1 MGYRMNR
8 GGDLV
13 RVGSGTWLVMVLAVT
28 CWAALPVWAQEDEA
42 EVAKG
47 RQLVQQ
53 LFSPQFEERE
63 AASAQLVGLGASAL
77 PALREATRLED
88 PEVVARA
95 TEILEQ
101 LYQTTEGA
109 AQVRVDQELM
119 KWRGK
124 EKPAVS
130 VRLEEALALTLL
142 VPQRVVAL
150 QALELHG
157 ARILPAREFDEGFQG
172 IGTADI
178 RREGGIGQIV
188 LGTRWRGGEEGLMYL
203 ARLRDLRNLMITPLT
218 NLSGKTVADL
228 QALMPQTTI
237 SSRSAGFLGV
247 SIDTIETP
255 LFTATPWHTSLGSLI
270 SKVTPGTAAER
281 GGLHDD
287 DVVTHIDGLPV
298 PVYAGLTDLLG
309 FYSPGDKLYLA
320 VYRDGKFLDEEVE
333 IILGEW

>member
-1 MGYRMNR
+1 MRHRMNR
-8 GGDLV
+8 IEEPI
-13 RVGSGTWLVMVLAVT
+13 RSRCGTWLVMALAVISGE
-28 CWAALPVWAQEDEA
+28 ALLVRAQEDDA
-42 EVAKG
+42 ELAKG
-47 RQLVQQ
+47 RQLIQK
-53 LFSPQFEERE
+53 LFSQEYEERE
-63 AASAQLVGLGASAL
+63 TASAQLVGLGASAL

-101 LYQTTEGA
+101 LYQTTEGS

-119 KWRGK
+119 KWRGQ

-130 VRLEEALALTLL
+130 IRIEEALSLTLL

-150 QALELHG
+150 QALEMHG

-188 LGTRWRGGEEGLMYL
+188 LGTRWRGGTEGLMYL
-203 ARLRDLRNLMITPLT
+203 SRLRDLRNLMIPPLT

-237 SSRSAGFLGV
+237 STRSAGFLGV